1 MGEVTIIPPRRGG
14 KSPGNPP
21 KITSRQEKFCQN
33 IVAGMKHIDAYLA
46 AGFIDNYKGRCS
58 ELPGKLLKQPHIIQ
72 RIAQLRALQAM
83 RLNITINTILLDL
96 EAAREE
102 ALAEHNPMAMIAAT
116 MAKAKLLGFLDGLGG
131 IDGKV
136 PKPAMLPTDV
146 KEMDEAEWIRRF
158 TPKTPTTLQ

>member
-1 MGEVTIIPPRRGG
+1 MGEVTIIPPRKGG

-46 AGFIDNYKGRCS
+46 AGFIDTYKGRSS
-58 ELPGKLLKQPHIIQ
+58 ELPGKLLKAPRIIQ

-96 EAAREE
+96 ERARQI
-102 ALAEHNPMAMIAAT
+102 AEQDINPMAMIAAT
-116 MAKAKLLGFLDGLGG
+116 MAKAKLLGFLEGPGEAQGRIPKPLAHPSEVKELTLEEWEERFKP
-131 IDGKV
+131 KV
-136 PKPAMLPTDV
+136 PP
-146 KEMDEAEWIRRF
+146 
-158 TPKTPTTLQ
+158 TLQ

>member
-14 KSPGNPP
+14 KSPGTPP
-21 KITSRQEKFCQN
+21 KITSRQEQFCQN

-46 AGFIDNYKGRCS
+46 AGFIDNYKGRSS
-58 ELPGKLLKQPHIIQ
+58 ELPGKLLKAPRIIQ

-96 EAAREE
+96 EKARQI
-102 ALAEHNPMAMIAAT
+102 AEQDINPMAMIAAT
-116 MAKAKLLGFLDGLGG
+116 MAKAKLLGFLDGPGEAG
-131 IDGKV
+131 GKV

-146 KEMDEAEWIRRF
+146 KEMDEDEWIRRF
-158 TPKTPTTLQ
+158 TPKAPTTLQ